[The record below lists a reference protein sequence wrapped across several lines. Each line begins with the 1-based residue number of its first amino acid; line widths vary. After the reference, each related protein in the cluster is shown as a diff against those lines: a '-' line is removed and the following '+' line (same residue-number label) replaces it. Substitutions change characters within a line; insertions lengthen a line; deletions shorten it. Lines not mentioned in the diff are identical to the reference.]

1 MGAAGRRTRPPSTP
15 LSDSRVNWPPGTA
28 TSVRVNAIAPGLID
42 TPMVADFSRTE
53 ESKATLASYPGK
65 RLGKPE
71 DIAAA
76 AAFLVS
82 DDADYIHAATLPVD
96 GGMVDTF
103 GAHLSVD

>member
-1 MGAAGRRTRPPSTP
+1 M
-15 LSDSRVNWPPGTA
+15 
-28 TSVRVNAIAPGLID
+28 NAIAPGLID